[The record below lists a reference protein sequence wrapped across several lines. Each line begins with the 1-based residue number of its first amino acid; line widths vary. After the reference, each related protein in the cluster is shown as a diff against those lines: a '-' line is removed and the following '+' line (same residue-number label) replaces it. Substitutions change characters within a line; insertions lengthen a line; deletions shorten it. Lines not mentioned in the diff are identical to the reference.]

1 LLIVAQSQF
10 CLDCSGVED
19 PRGCIERS
27 KEEYEKHKSE
37 TILGSTIWNDVYF
50 LGHGSSGTSLAGA
63 LLDAHPNIIIAHEYD
78 VPGKWTGLKKKQQT
92 RDYLFQA
99 LFTNSYKQSK
109 FGRRQENCP
118 RIRSMNVPNQ
128 WQGKF
133 DKRIKV
139 ISCLIIGIIEQ

>member
-1 LLIVAQSQF
+1 MLF
-10 CLDCSGVED
+10 
-19 PRGCIERS
+19 
-27 KEEYEKHKSE
+27 
-37 TILGSTIWNDVYF
+37 F
-50 LGHGSSGTSLAGA
+50 FGHGTSGTTLVGA
-63 LLDAHPNIIIAHEYD
+63 LLDAHPNIIIANEYD
-78 VPGKWTGLKKKQQT
+78 VPGKWIGLKKKEQT

-99 LFTNSYKQSK
+99 LFTNSYGQSK

-139 ISCLIIGIIEQ
+139 IMYSYVFSSIAYNARLLYIQLDHRIQFSNAFGPFVHFGLP